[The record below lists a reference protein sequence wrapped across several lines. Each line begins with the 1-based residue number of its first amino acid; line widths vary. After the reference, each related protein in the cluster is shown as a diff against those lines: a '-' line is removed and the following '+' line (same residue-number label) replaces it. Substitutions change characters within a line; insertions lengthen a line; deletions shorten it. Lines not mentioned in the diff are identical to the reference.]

1 MIRSTHRKLADL
13 PAVIL
18 VFPLDGA
25 LLLPHG
31 QLPLNIFEPRYLNM
45 VDDALAGERMI
56 AMIQTAAGLGE
67 RGPNL
72 ARIGCLGRLTSF
84 TETVDERYLITLTGV
99 CRFAVA
105 AELETATPYRQV
117 RPDYAPFESDLH
129 PASGEEG
136 FDRLRFL
143 AALKA
148 FLDRRGLAMDDWE
161 APKTAP
167 AENLVNGLAMM
178 LPFSAGEKQAL
189 LEAADLNERREA
201 LIALM
206 EIDAAEEVREE
217 DEPPP
222 LQ

>member
-1 MIRSTHRKLADL
+1 
-13 PAVIL
+13 
-18 VFPLDGA
+18 
-25 LLLPHG
+25 
-31 QLPLNIFEPRYLNM
+31 M

-56 AMIQTAAGLGE
+56 AMIQTAPGAGA

-84 TETVDERYLITLTGV
+84 AETVDERYLITLTGL
-99 CRFAVA
+99 CRFSVA
-105 AELETATPYRQV
+105 EDLPTPTPYRQV
-117 RPDYAPFESDLH
+117 NAKYAPFELDLH

-148 FLDRRGLAMDDWE
+148 YLDHRGLSMDDWE
-161 APKTAP
+161 TPKTAP
-167 AENLVNGLAMM
+167 VEHLVNGLAMM

-189 LEAADLNERREA
+189 LEAATLIERREA

-206 EIDAAEEVREE
+206 EIDAAEDLRE
-217 DEPPP
+217 DDPPQ

>member
-1 MIRSTHRKLADL
+1 MIRTSHRKAADL
-13 PAVIL
+13 PAVIP
-18 VFPLDGA
+18 VFPLDA

-45 VDDALAGERMI
+45 VDDALSGERMI
-56 AMIQTAAGLGE
+56 GMIQTAPGDGL

-72 ARIGCLGRLTSF
+72 VRVGCLGRLTSF
-84 TETVDERYLITLTGV
+84 TETVDERYLITLSGV
-99 CRFAVA
+99 CRFAVLD
-105 AELETATPYRQV
+105 ELAVTTPYRQARV
-117 RPDYAPFESDLH
+117 GYGEFETDLS
-129 PASGEEG
+129 PERDDDG

-148 FLDRRGLAMDDWE
+148 YLDHRGLAMDDWE

-167 AENLVNGLAMM
+167 AESLVNGLAMM
-178 LPFSAGEKQAL
+178 LPFDAAEKQAL
-189 LEAADLNERREA
+189 LEAATLSERREA

-206 EIDAAEEVREE
+206 EIGAAVDPAE
-217 DEPPP
+217 DEPPS